1 MKDQF
6 RRILCN
12 FLAFLILCPPQLL
25 ASGGIQVDA
34 AAPARNRASLD
45 AAQNGV
51 PVVNIA
57 RPNGG
62 GLSHNKFSEFNVD
75 TRGVIINNS
84 VRPGVSQLGGTLTP
98 NGNLGGRAASTI
110 LNEVT
115 GTGRTRLDGYTEIF
129 GARADYIL
137 ANPNGISI
145 NGGGFINTPSVTL
158 STGRPRL
165 EADALTALDVAGGDI
180 LVEGQ
185 GVNADNVD
193 AFTLV
198 TRAAR
203 INADIHA
210 RHLDIVTGRNRY
222 NPADGS
228 VTALAPDGNGAPA
241 VSIDSS
247 VLGGMYAGR
256 IRLVG
261 TEKGVGVNLQGLAR
275 ATEDIFLQADGDIS
289 VQGGASADRAL
300 SVTSE
305 SGDVGIGG
313 SLAAGGSGAVTAAG
327 AVRLGSTTGGSPVL
341 YASDLSVTAGSL
353 DNAGGRIMA
362 EGELRASV
370 GGEAANS
377 GVMQSGVGMVVN
389 AGGAVRNSGEMLAGE
404 GLDVAAGGGVA
415 NSGTMHAGGA
425 AAVRSAQGV
434 ANGGDMLAGE
444 SLSVE
449 AGADIANTGRLQSG
463 GSVSVRTAGGL
474 ENGGEILAEGPVE
487 LESAGAAA
495 NTGAV
500 RSEAGVRVGSQAL
513 ANSGAVEAGGDLSL
527 AVTAALENSGTL
539 FSGGDAGLRA
549 GNVRNEAAGR
559 VASLGSLS
567 VETGADIEN
576 SGSFGAGNTLGV
588 HAGGSLR
595 NAGEMLASSSL
606 EVESRGSL
614 ENTGVLHSGG
624 SGSCRAGTFLANSG
638 DIMGVGDLFLG
649 VASDM
654 RNSGVIQSAGNIVF
668 SLGGGLLNSGGILS
682 RGSLD
687 LDLPGD
693 AVNTGVLGGDTDVA
707 LRAGGSLRN
716 SAGARMLAG
725 NGLDVNVRT
734 GVENAGLMSSGGTL
748 CAGTAGGVANTGDM
762 LAGAGL
768 AVDAG
773 TDVGNEGRL
782 HSGGA
787 VAVRAAGDLSNSG
800 EVLAKGGVNV
810 GVGGSLANAGT
821 VSVEAGARVE
831 AGTLSN
837 EGVMEAG
844 GGLAA
849 AVAGSLENLGR
860 LFSGKTLEVLAGAM
874 RNLASGVMESLGG
887 TRVTADADIENAGSI
902 AAGESLVV
910 RGGGSLRNTGDVRA
924 QSAFDAAVSGSVE
937 NAGSVQS
944 GGGISVNSV
953 ASLSNSGEVLAVG
966 DAAFGVG
973 GDLSNT
979 GVLHSGGASSY
990 ELGGGLGNDGRIL
1003 AHGTLNMIMAGDA
1016 GNTGLMAGD
1025 ADVSLH
1031 VGGVLFNAVVGELV
1045 SGGNMAVST
1054 GEDLRNQGRA
1064 EAGGSGAYAVG
1075 GGLFND
1081 GRMLALTG
1089 LAFDV
1094 AGLADNP
1101 GVLHSGDGL
1110 AFAAAGL
1117 VNGGQILAQ
1126 GDGGL
1131 SIGGDLTNTGFLF
1144 AGGAAAY
1151 GVDGLLHNNRGQILS
1166 LGDML
1171 LAGTAGSM
1179 AGLLNEAGTIE
1190 SLEGSMSIRAASVRN
1205 ENPDFVLT
1213 PGTDIISRSGGIYSF
1228 FSDNWDQAQ
1237 DLYEMLP
1244 SAAEVSSSRNALII
1258 VPAELTV
1265 LGLGLD
1271 RNAFPRAELDT
1282 AIAAAEERFAASGG
1296 TPEEVATVASL
1307 KNRLINKKINVA
1319 VQHFKDRSKV
1329 AAYIESVTRDAVSG
1343 QAGGATIAAAGNLD
1357 IEAQSFL
1364 NSVSTVSTASGDI
1377 RIDTATFSNAGQE
1390 VYEHRTIEWARGHA
1404 NEHQSPRLAKEG
1416 GGVEVVDT
1424 PVGHAYGV
1432 ISASGDVVITAD
1444 HLANGI
1450 AGNAGL
1456 PVSGAPGAAYSGGV
1470 DSQGAVAAPAGPLSD
1485 APSVGGVGLGSG
1497 PQASVIA
1504 PPRPEDLSPSVGNLE
1519 DLIGDLPTDGLFSV
1533 NTSPGHRYLIETNPA
1548 LTSMSRFY
1556 GSDYFLDRLDVD
1568 LAATQRQLLGDAFY
1582 ETRLVRDQIF
1592 ALTGRRLLSSAF
1604 TSDAQQMRA
1613 LLDNAVAVQGGLGL
1627 SVGVSLTAEQV
1638 AALDTDIVWLE
1649 TRVVDGHEV
1658 LAPVVYLCSGSLET
1672 IARGGAVIVARNVD
1686 VNTTGDTVNGGVIQ
1700 ALGELAVTARN
1711 IFNSFG
1717 TLQGCTVNLAATETL
1732 RNTSGLIQGGDVS
1745 ITAGRDIIND
1755 TASTAFSQSETTRP
1769 TFAFRGPV
1777 SGAPG
1782 AGLFGPSTSSQTTSE
1797 TVGRRGAIEATGDL
1811 AMQAGND
1818 IAIEGG
1824 DVRAG
1829 GDISMKAGGDA
1840 LISAQNLE
1848 SHSTGKTGSAKSG
1861 YDTRTGKSSTVAAG
1875 GSVDIAADGN
1885 VVVHG
1890 STVTAGEDATVAAG
1904 ESVSVMAATEG
1915 YEYRFKQSK
1924 NGGMFGTSTAESMH
1938 ARVTSG
1944 VAAAITAGDRVVI
1957 EAGKGGAGDVTV
1969 VGSRVESGGDMDL
1982 RARDGI
1988 LVSSSQKS
1996 QSVASASSESNLIGS
2011 KAEASGD
2018 VRVDQVGSEV
2028 VAGNDLNAQARN
2040 VAVSASRVHAG
2051 NNAAIT
2057 STESDVIVSG
2067 AQNTV
2072 STYRYEKED
2081 GWNLSAPLELPL
2093 AILVGGAVEFYN
2105 SKMQEAKNA
2114 VSSNG
2119 GSRITA
2125 GNNVE
2130 IDSARDVAV
2139 IGSTVAAG
2147 HDVTLDAVRDTNLI
2161 PGLTA
2166 QAKERRTEETSIGL
2180 SSLSISENEIKGFA
2194 GVTKSETGSSF
2205 TGDYNAASVISA
2217 GNDVH
2222 IEAGNN
2228 VNQFSSGIEAGRDA
2242 RLASGNDV
2250 NVDADQDIEH
2260 MENYAREIQIGV
2272 TASARQ
2278 SVTTAA
2284 RTLADTPGN
2293 MAAGEGSDAAKGI
2306 TAASAILR
2314 GVSAAQQLTNVG
2326 ASASITAGASV
2337 SESSSFMDAADAA
2350 TSSIQAGRDVE
2361 FDAERDVKVTGAA
2374 VLAAEDVTIEAGR
2387 DVAITSATNTY
2398 SAGAD
2403 SFSASAGVG
2412 VGASYSAQGGAAAG
2426 IRVQADAAGSKNTS
2440 RAQIHTNSAVAAGE
2454 TLTVTSGADTTVA
2467 GANLEGKNVAMD
2479 VGGDLVVKSEQDKRA
2494 AAGSN
2499 WNAGGS
2505 VTFGYGFSAE
2515 AHVGMGK
2522 SSANSAWVNRQTSV
2536 IGQEGVDISTEKN
2549 THVEGAV
2556 IAAENGNLRL
2566 DTGTLTYKD
2575 IKDKDT
2581 SKGFQVSLSGSY
2593 ASGGSNAQGGNSTVS
2608 GALDGSYR
2616 SSDRRQINRATIGE
2630 GEIIIRSDPANG
2642 LEGLNRDLRR
2652 AQEITKDEQ
2661 TSVVVYVDSSAIKE
2675 ITSGFAGIRGNL
2687 EALGELVKKVL
2698 PDDARLRDSVANQL
2712 SLKEKLI
2719 ESGKSAEEAE
2729 ALVQKYALYADLLG
2743 EIGKLV
2749 DAKGGWDNL
2758 TDAEAQEFLGSLMM
2772 DSRFVTLVASSDDS
2786 LLDSLGIVVSSGKF
2800 VLGAVVGGLEA
2811 AGSDAKSALFFL
2823 NDMSGYMLNKVSGG
2837 YLYQQE
2843 ARNFT
2848 NTVNDFVNGIG
2859 YLVQHADEVGP
2870 AIVAGLEKKWNDY
2883 LTAFETEDYYE
2894 AGRLYGEFYY
2904 QISMLLI
2911 AGQGVAK
2918 SIMSG
2923 LKSAAP
2929 KFAATVE
2936 AAEAARVAKFGDEAV
2951 GVASKSVPQITF
2963 KPKWSGQ
2970 VQRYRNGDMTA
2981 MEHITSRHG
2990 YNSGY
2995 SNVSKFSEGTSI
3007 KNIKSMVDEAAARGT
3022 FTQTRTGSTITY
3034 DFGHTIGTNQ
3044 VGQSTSRITIHL
3056 DSSGSVR
3063 TAYPY

>member
-129 GARADYIL
+129 GARADYIM

-158 STGRPRL
+158 STGRPRF

-210 RHLDIVTGRNRY
+210 RRLDIVTGRNSY
-222 NPADGS
+222 NSADGS
-228 VTALAPDGNGAPA
+228 VTALAPDGSGAPA

-247 VLGGMYAGR
+247 ALGGMYAGR

-300 SVTSE
+300 SVTSQ
-305 SGDVGIGG
+305 SGNVGLGG
-313 SLAAGGSGAVTAAG
+313 FLAAGESGAVTAAG
-327 AVRLGSTTGGSPVL
+327 AVRLASGTGEIPVL

-353 DNAGGRIMA
+353 DNAGGRILA

-463 GSVSVRTAGGL
+463 GSVSLRTAGGL
-474 ENGGEILAEGPVE
+474 ENGDEILARGPVV

-500 RSEAGVRVGSQAL
+500 RSEAGVRVASQTL

-527 AVTAALENSGTL
+527 AVTSALENSGTL

-576 SGSFGAGNTLGV
+576 SGSFGAGDTLGV

-595 NAGEMLASSSL
+595 NAGEMLARSSL

-624 SGSCRAGTFLANSG
+624 SGSCRAVIFLANSG

-725 NGLDVNVRT
+725 NGLDVNART
-734 GVENAGLMSSGGTL
+734 GVENAGLLSSGGAL
-748 CAGTAGGVANTGDM
+748 CAGTAGGVVNTGDM

-773 TDVGNEGRL
+773 TDVDNEGRL

-787 VAVRAAGDLSNSG
+787 VAVRTAGDLSNSG
-800 EVLAKGGVNV
+800 EVLAKEGVNV

-821 VSVEAGARVE
+821 VSAEAGARVE

-849 AVAGSLENLGR
+849 VVAGSLENLGR
-860 LFSGKTLEVLAGAM
+860 LFSGETLELLAVAM

-910 RGGGSLRNTGDVRA
+910 RGGGSLRNTGDVRT

-944 GGGISVNSV
+944 GGGISVHLA

-1003 AHGTLNMIMAGDA
+1003 SHGTLNMIMAGDA

-1025 ADVSLH
+1025 ADVNLH
-1031 VGGVLFNAVVGELV
+1031 VGGVLLNAVVGELV
-1045 SGGNMAVST
+1045 SGGDMAVST

-1081 GRMLALTG
+1081 GRMLARTG

-1094 AGLADNP
+1094 TGLAENP

-1271 RNAFPRAELDT
+1271 RNAFPRAELDA

-1307 KNRLINKKINVA
+1307 KNRLISKKINVA

-1329 AAYIESVTRDAVSG
+1329 AAYIESVTRDEVSG

-1357 IEAQSFL
+1357 IKAQSFI

-1377 RIDTATFSNAGQE
+1377 RIDTETFSNAGQE

-1432 ISASGDVVITAD
+1432 ISAGGDVTITAD

-1456 PVSGAPGAAYSGGV
+1456 AVSGAPGAAYSGGV
-1470 DSQGAVAAPAGPLSD
+1470 DSQGAVAAPAGPLAD
-1485 APSVGGVGLGSG
+1485 APSVVGVGLVSG

-1504 PPRPEDLSPSVGNLE
+1504 PPRPEDLSPSVDNLE

-1627 SVGVSLTAEQV
+1627 SVGVSLTAGQV

-1686 VNTTGDTVNGGVIQ
+1686 VNTTGDTANGGVIQ

-1717 TLQGCTVNLAATETL
+1717 TLQGGTVNLAATETL

-1755 TASTAFSQSETTRP
+1755 TASTSFSQSETTRP

-1782 AGLFGPSTSSQTTSE
+1782 ASLFGPSTSTQTTSE

-1811 AMQAGND
+1811 AIQAGND

-1829 GDISMKAGGDA
+1829 GDISMKAGGDV
-1840 LISAQNLE
+1840 LISARNLE

-1875 GSVDIAADGN
+1875 GYVDIAADGN

-1915 YEYRFKQSK
+1915 HEYRFKQSK
-1924 NGGMFGTSTAESMH
+1924 DGGMFGTSRKESTI
-1938 ARVTSG
+1938 AVSSTPVVS
-1944 VAAAITAGDRVVI
+1944 ALTAGDRVVV
-1957 EAGKGGAGDVTV
+1957 EAGKGGAGDLTVT
-1969 VGSRVESGGDMDL
+1969 GSRVESGGDTYLVAESGIVIMPVRVESYSKVESEESGFMGTGSMKLDESQASVNARSEIAAGGKVVVESRGDL
-1982 RARDGI
+1982 VLQSARLSSGAEMEITARNGAVGMLAAKDVFFERHVESETGYFSW
-1988 LVSSSQKS
+1988 SSSDKGAQDETV
-1996 QSVASASSESNLIGS
+1996 QHTEIASGTSLQIVTSGGVVVEYR
-2011 KAEASGD
+2011 ETGD
-2018 VRVDQVGSEV
+2018 VRRDIGQ
-2028 VAGNDLNAQARN
+2028 LAQAPGLAWMGELLQRDDVDWRAVQEVHDRWKEEQSGFGGPGVQLVSLA
-2040 VAVSASRVHAG
+2040 VAVA
-2051 NNAAIT
+2051 
-2057 STESDVIVSG
+2057 
-2067 AQNTV
+2067 
-2072 STYRYEKED
+2072 
-2081 GWNLSAPLELPL
+2081 L
-2093 AILVGGAVEFYN
+2093 
-2105 SKMQEAKNA
+2105 
-2114 VSSNG
+2114 
-2119 GSRITA
+2119 TA
-2125 GNNVE
+2125 TG
-2130 IDSARDVAV
+2130 
-2139 IGSTVAAG
+2139 IGSAFATWATGINTATGAA
-2147 HDVTLDAVRDTNLI
+2147 
-2161 PGLTA
+2161 
-2166 QAKERRTEETSIGL
+2166 
-2180 SSLSISENEIKGFA
+2180 
-2194 GVTKSETGSSF
+2194 
-2205 TGDYNAASVISA
+2205 AA
-2217 GNDVH
+2217 
-2222 IEAGNN
+2222 
-2228 VNQFSSGIEAGRDA
+2228 
-2242 RLASGNDV
+2242 
-2250 NVDADQDIEH
+2250 
-2260 MENYAREIQIGV
+2260 
-2272 TASARQ
+2272 T
-2278 SVTTAA
+2278 
-2284 RTLADTPGN
+2284 
-2293 MAAGEGSDAAKGI
+2293 
-2306 TAASAILR
+2306 
-2314 GVSAAQQLTNVG
+2314 
-2326 ASASITAGASV
+2326 
-2337 SESSSFMDAADAA
+2337 AA
-2350 TSSIQAGRDVE
+2350 TS
-2361 FDAERDVKVTGAA
+2361 
-2374 VLAAEDVTIEAGR
+2374 
-2387 DVAITSATNTY
+2387 
-2398 SAGAD
+2398 
-2403 SFSASAGVG
+2403 
-2412 VGASYSAQGGAAAG
+2412 GAAAG
-2426 IRVQADAAGSKNTS
+2426 AAGATVAGATTAASLT
-2440 RAQIHTNSAVAAGE
+2440 ATQLAIHSAVAAGFNALVTQASVQLIGNQGDIGATLE
-2454 TLTVTSGADTTVA
+2454 ALASMDTVRSLATAMLTAGLTSGLMDAAGVANDPGLLSQAEDMTEVMDVLTVELQRAAIRGVVSAGVDTAINGGDLGQNLVYQMQAAGVAVLGSQGARAIGTAFKDQEIGTATKYIAHAALGGTMDLAMGGDGTSGALGAVA
-2467 GANLEGKNVAMD
+2467 GELIADTYV
-2479 VGGDLVVKSEQDKRA
+2479 
-2494 AAGSN
+2494 
-2499 WNAGGS
+2499 NAWIGEKIS
-2505 VTFGYGFSAE
+2505 
-2515 AHVGMGK
+2515 
-2522 SSANSAWVNRQTSV
+2522 QT
-2536 IGQEGVDISTEKN
+2536 ED
-2549 THVEGAV
+2549 
-2556 IAAENGNLRL
+2556 
-2566 DTGTLTYKD
+2566 YK
-2575 IKDKDT
+2575 K
-2581 SKGFQVSLSGSY
+2581 LSGDELRKE
-2593 ASGGSNAQGGNSTVS
+2593 
-2608 GALDGSYR
+2608 LDKL
-2616 SSDRRQINRATIGE
+2616 E
-2630 GEIIIRSDPANG
+2630 GEIA
-2642 LEGLNRDLRR
+2642 ELRR
-2652 AQEITKDEQ
+2652 RGVDLARLGAGMAAALTGGDIDIAAQTGGNAAEHNALPVVLIVLGVCEAVDVGIKLYNAYKLAEAIQDQDE
-2661 TSVVVYVDSSAIKE
+2661 
-2675 ITSGFAGIRGNL
+2675 AGIEHYGT
-2687 EALGELVKKVL
+2687 EI
-2698 PDDARLRDSVANQL
+2698 
-2712 SLKEKLI
+2712 LI
-2719 ESGKSAEEAE
+2719 DTA
-2729 ALVQKYALYADLLG
+2729 
-2743 EIGKLV
+2743 V
-2749 DAKGGWDNL
+2749 DA
-2758 TDAEAQEFLGSLMM
+2758 AP
-2772 DSRFVTLVASSDDS
+2772 
-2786 LLDSLGIVVSSGKF
+2786 
-2800 VLGAVVGGLEA
+2800 LGAVFTKLGMTKVGGIIMGL
-2811 AGSDAKSALFFL
+2811 GAK
-2823 NDMSGYMLNKVSGG
+2823 V
-2837 YLYQQE
+2837 
-2843 ARNFT
+2843 
-2848 NTVNDFVNGIG
+2848 
-2859 YLVQHADEVGP
+2859 
-2870 AIVAGLEKKWNDY
+2870 
-2883 LTAFETEDYYE
+2883 
-2894 AGRLYGEFYY
+2894 
-2904 QISMLLI
+2904 
-2911 AGQGVAK
+2911 
-2918 SIMSG
+2918 
-2923 LKSAAP
+2923 
-2929 KFAATVE
+2929 
-2936 AAEAARVAKFGDEAV
+2936 GDEAV
-2951 GVASKSVPQITF
+2951 GVASKSAGRNLPFKDVDRITEVNKTLDRIESGGSFPYKRDGIVF
-2963 KPKWSGQ
+2963 KNKDGILPEGNYREYTVETPGSSNRGTRRI
-2970 VQRYRNGDMTA
+2970 VQDADTGKTYYTDDHYRNFIQIDPTK
-2981 MEHITSRHG
+2981 R
-2990 YNSGY
+2990 
-2995 SNVSKFSEGTSI
+2995 
-3007 KNIKSMVDEAAARGT
+3007 
-3022 FTQTRTGSTITY
+3022 
-3034 DFGHTIGTNQ
+3034 
-3044 VGQSTSRITIHL
+3044 
-3056 DSSGSVR
+3056 
-3063 TAYPY
+3063 